1 MNLDILATQIDIHFK
16 KQESFNKEQA
26 TQTQNILNEM
36 SEVKR
41 ALYGDEKNLVLG
53 LMERQLKDEVR
64 LTKLENTKKHV
75 IWFTLGAITVI
86 ETIWKIYTH
95 LTKID

>member
-1 MNLDILATQIDIHFK
+1 
-16 KQESFNKEQA
+16 
-26 TQTQNILNEM
+26 
-36 SEVKR
+36 
-41 ALYGDEKNLVLG
+41 
-53 LMERQLKDEVR
+53 VR